1 MSRARPTAAGVVLAL
16 GFAAAIAAAQS
27 ASPTLT
33 SSGRQEIT
41 RGNESE
47 TNHALQQKASQTR
60 SDQTRSEQV
69 GIADGSVGAHA
80 SIRAQAG
87 GSNTRTSPSTSPST
101 AAKGELDSRIIR
113 EFAGTRAVTR
123 PSRDAVIGFSLST
136 RINEIL
142 VRGGQD
148 VAKDQLMVR
157 GDDVEDQAFLDLQ
170 EMRANSEVPVLAA
183 KAAMD
188 LSVLELE
195 RITKVFQNGGSNQQE
210 FDRAKLTSDR
220 ARLDFEA
227 AKESQAQER
236 VGLKAR
242 KARVEKL
249 LLRAPFDGQ
258 IDSIQGD
265 VGQSVSE
272 QDKVVRVVNVDSLW
286 IDTPAPMSEV
296 ETLSL
301 KVGDPAW
308 VLMGAAGV
316 PRIVQGKVIEVAPT
330 TDLSSRSR
338 RIRVELANPKGEG
351 RLIAGDESWTRFK
364 VPTELVIAQV
374 KAAGGTITTS
384 VTAAPDSGVRP
395 E

>member
-1 MSRARPTAAGVVLAL
+1 
-16 GFAAAIAAAQS
+16 
-27 ASPTLT
+27 
-33 SSGRQEIT
+33 
-41 RGNESE
+41 
-47 TNHALQQKASQTR
+47 
-60 SDQTRSEQV
+60 
-69 GIADGSVGAHA
+69 
-80 SIRAQAG
+80 
-87 GSNTRTSPSTSPST
+87 
-101 AAKGELDSRIIR
+101 
-113 EFAGTRAVTR
+113 
-123 PSRDAVIGFSLST
+123 VIGFSLST